1 MFGFG
6 YGGRRVIRRQAGAA
20 VNPIEILTDE
30 LRRSAQQL
38 TNTAEDTDSV
48 LANFASRVEGMGAP
62 WGDDLLGMAI
72 GTIYQTAMQ
81 LIMDAVRSNLDTI
94 DSLAQRLGVAAQSY
108 DLTDQDTAAKLASIP
123 IPDTT
128 I

>member
-1 MFGFG
+1 MVARGDDIDRPG
-6 YGGRRVIRRQAGAA
+6 AG

-38 TNTAEDTDSV
+38 TNTSVDTDAV
-48 LANFASRVEGMGAP
+48 LAGFTSRVEGMGMP

-72 GTIYQTAMQ
+72 GTIYQAAMQ

-94 DSLAQRLGVAAQSY
+94 DGLSQRLAVAAESY
-108 DLTDQDTAAKLASIP
+108 DMTDNDTAARLASIP
-123 IPDTT
+123 IPNAS

>member
-1 MFGFG
+1 MVA
-6 YGGRRVIRRQAGAA
+6 GGNDDDRPGAG

-38 TNTAEDTDSV
+38 TNASEDTDTV
-48 LANFASRVEGMGAP
+48 LASFASRVEGMGMP

-72 GTIYQTAMQ
+72 GTIYQAAMQ

-94 DSLAQRLGVAAQSY
+94 DSLSQRLGVAAESY
-108 DLTDQDTAAKLASIP
+108 DMTDDATAAKLASIP
-123 IPDTT
+123 IPHAS

>member
-1 MFGFG
+1 
-6 YGGRRVIRRQAGAA
+6 

-48 LANFASRVEGMGAP
+48 LAGFASRVEGMGAP

-72 GTIYQTAMQ
+72 GTIYQAAMQ
-81 LIMDAVRSNLDTI
+81 LIMDAVRSNLDTM

-108 DLTDQDTAAKLASIP
+108 DMTDDEAAAKLASIQVP
-123 IPDTT
+123 NTSI
-128 I
+128 